1 MLGGAQHW
9 LLLGSYSPWWP
20 PPQIYQPKKCTA
32 SAAVLLDVS
41 SPDPIAAVILQGMV
55 ASGYMT
61 TQVDVIKSERVV
73 RRALQSTKV
82 DQDPELK
89 AAWKRIT
96 DGRSDFEAW
105 LAEVAARSLEAK
117 PGKDSNVIAISYTAR
132 DPVVAAKVAN
142 AIVKSHIKTTL

>member
-1 MLGGAQHW
+1 
-9 LLLGSYSPWWP
+9 
-20 PPQIYQPKKCTA
+20 
-32 SAAVLLDVS
+32 
-41 SPDPIAAVILQGMV
+41 MV